1 MSFRA
6 LLAWG
11 VSIWI
16 IAGIEAAMGT
26 GFPGPLFMLTLA
38 AGFSSG
44 SLAGVIVGMLAGL
57 CSVVSGGSFFLSPL
71 IGVALGLT
79 GGLCARYFSR
89 RNLLVA
95 ILMGLLFSFV
105 LSMLLQIGTHRALP
119 QVLQFALWRGLFNA
133 LWISAIYGIVLVL
146 STRHSSHTRIR
157 TEWEY

>member
-1 MSFRA
+1 MSVRT

-16 IAGIEAAMGT
+16 FTGIEAAMGT
-26 GFPGPLFMLTLA
+26 GIPGPLFMLTLA

-44 SLAGVIVGMLAGL
+44 SLAGVIVGVLAGL
-57 CSVVSGGSFFLSPL
+57 CSAILGGSLFLFTL
-71 IGVALGLT
+71 MGVALGLA

-95 ILMGLLFSFV
+95 IIMGWLFSFV
-105 LSMLLQIGTHRALP
+105 LCALLQIGTHRAPLRIF
-119 QVLQFALWRGLFNA
+119 QFALWRGLFNA

-146 STRHSSHTRIR
+146 STRHSSHAR
-157 TEWEY
+157 TWNEWEY